1 MRYYYLQEEDE
12 QKYLAMMQ
20 TVAALP
26 WMYYSPT
33 LDLTNSFQRQ
43 AAETYDKN
51 APMWK
56 RVSYYYYYYLR
67 LQHVNVFSKF
77 RNELNLIIFRPISAS
92 SGTASSLK
100 N

>member
-1 MRYYYLQEEDE
+1 
-12 QKYLAMMQ
+12 MMQ
-20 TVAALP
+20 TVASLP

-56 RVSYYYYYYLR
+56 RVS
-67 LQHVNVFSKF
+67 H
-77 RNELNLIIFRPISAS
+77 
-92 SGTASSLK
+92 
-100 N
+100 

>member
-1 MRYYYLQEEDE
+1 
-12 QKYLAMMQ
+12 MMQ
-20 TVAALP
+20 TVASLP

-56 RVSYYYYYYLR
+56 RVSLNTALEAYEPFNIQLKFSS
-67 LQHVNVFSKF
+67 NFNFVF
-77 RNELNLIIFRPISAS
+77 
-92 SGTASSLK
+92 
-100 N
+100 